1 MSSEEIERILSD
13 FRAWLGEWTAIPAPV
28 DESPEVDLH
37 TLIAQFTALRQE
49 VNLQTKASRTTLE
62 QNAEALTEL
71 RSALEQLQEQPE
83 ADDGLGPLLKSV
95 VDVYDNLAL
104 ALKQVIRQR
113 DAIDEPLN
121 TIIDGTKIPEV
132 FGTNSTE
139 PEASAKGNLKRGF
152 WSRLF
157 FEQVKEASGL
167 NDPIKTMLKEAEAR
181 RVKMVGAAKLV
192 RSSLDSLITGYGMS
206 LARIDRVLEQN
217 DMEPIAAVGETF
229 DPELMEVVEVIG
241 DSGFAAGQVVE
252 EVRRGYI
259 RSEVVFRFAQVK
271 VAR

>member
-1 MSSEEIERILSD
+1 MSPDEIERILFD
-13 FRAWLGEWTAIPAPV
+13 FRVWLGELTEIPTPV
-28 DESPEVDLH
+28 DKGPKVDLH
-37 TLIAQFTALRQE
+37 TLLAQFTALRQE
-49 VNLQTKASRTTLE
+49 VNLQTKASRTSLE
-62 QNAEALTEL
+62 QNAEALEEL

-83 ADDGLGPLLKSV
+83 ADDRLGPLLKAV

-113 DAIDEPLN
+113 EAIDEPLN
-121 TIIDGTKIPEV
+121 TIIDGTKVPE
-132 FGTNSTE
+132 FLGKSAAE
-139 PEASAKGNLKRGF
+139 PDASAKENLKPGF

-157 FEQVKEASGL
+157 FAQVPIVSGQNATIAAMVKDL
-167 NDPIKTMLKEAEAR
+167 ETRRDNTAR
-181 RVKMVGAAKLV
+181 AARLV
-192 RSSLDSLITGYGMS
+192 ISSLDSLITGYRMS

-229 DPELMEVVEVIG
+229 DPELMEVVEVVA
-241 DSGFAAGQVVE
+241 DSGLPTGQVVE

-259 RSEVVFRFAQVK
+259 RGEVVFRFAQVK

>member
-1 MSSEEIERILSD
+1 MSPDEIERILSD
-13 FRAWLGEWTAIPAPV
+13 FRAWLGEVTTVPAPV
-28 DESPEVDLH
+28 GESPKVDLH
-37 TLIAQFTALRQE
+37 TLIAQFTSLRQE
-49 VNLQTKASRTTLE
+49 VNLQTKASRTSLE

-83 ADDGLGPLLKSV
+83 ADDGLGPLLKAV

-104 ALKQVIRQR
+104 ALKQVTRQR
-113 DAIDEPLN
+113 ESIDEPLN
-121 TIIDGTKIPEV
+121 TIINGTKIPEML
-132 FGTNSTE
+132 GAPPPE
-139 PEASAKGNLKRGF
+139 PDAQAKENVKRGF

-157 FEQVKEASGL
+157 FAQVREASGL
-167 NDPIKTMLKEAEAR
+167 NDPITTMLKEAEAR

-192 RSSLDSLITGYGMS
+192 CSSLDSLITGYRMS

-241 DSGFAAGQVVE
+241 ESGQSAGQVVE

-259 RSEVVFRFAQVK
+259 RGEVVFRFAQVK